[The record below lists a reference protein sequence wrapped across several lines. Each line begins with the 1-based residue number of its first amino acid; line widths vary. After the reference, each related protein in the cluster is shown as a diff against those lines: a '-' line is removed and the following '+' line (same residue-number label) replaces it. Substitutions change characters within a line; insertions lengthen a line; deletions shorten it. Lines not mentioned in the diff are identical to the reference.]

1 MFPLL
6 IRNLRHLLGLPVG
19 ADEPVTSWPSMS
31 NGRSISDARTTW

>member
-19 ADEPVTSWPSMS
+19 ADEPVTSP
-31 NGRSISDARTTW
+31 GHR